1 MASEKKAM
9 GTSGNNS
16 EGTFAELIASADSA
30 SQSGYT
36 GA

>member
-1 MASEKKAM
+1 MTFRKKEM

-30 SQSGYT
+30 SQSGYS